1 MLQTLF
7 GSNGCENVL
16 LYLAARGEGYAREIA
31 RAAGMGLYPVQ
42 RQLDRLETGGVLV
55 SRTAGRT
62 RVYSFNPAYPLHDEL
77 RLLLQKALSLRP
89 DAERQKL
96 APSPSDAPPSEPRAS
111 IGDFGGAG
119 HRSQE
124 PREKALGRMSQAEL
138 AAYIE
143 ERLRRGG

>member
-62 RVYSFNPAYPLHDEL
+62 RVYSFNPQYPLHDEL
-77 RLLLQKALSLRP
+77 RQLLQKALSFRP
-89 DAERQKL
+89 SAEREKL
-96 APSPSDAPPSEPRAS
+96 APPPSDAPPSEPRAS
-111 IGDFGGAG
+111 TS

-124 PREKALGRMSQAEL
+124 PVPVKALGRMTQAEL